1 MLASCRF
8 PARGLYMKKSA
19 ARSRKTPLAAAALK
33 KLQASAKAASER
45 TAAAKK
51 QARAAKLRAREAR
64 KLFKQAK
71 KVARVAKDELQSL
84 SKKLQLV
91 LSDVA
96 GRAADGASDVKN
108 KLSAAVSTATKKK
121 KKKKV
126 AVAPK
131 SGVVAKA
138 KAPGRRTNSG
148 AAVPAVSRKP
158 ARRKGALRKKSPA
171 APETD
176 QTAATP
182 ATTEEAA

>member
-1 MLASCRF
+1 
-8 PARGLYMKKSA
+8 MKKSA

-96 GRAADGASDVKN
+96 GRAADGASDVKD
-108 KLSAAVSTATKKK
+108 KLSAAVSTAIKKK

-126 AVAPK
+126 VAGVAPK
-131 SGVVAKA
+131 SRVVAKA

-158 ARRKGALRKKSPA
+158 ARRKGALRKKSPV
-171 APETD
+171 APVTD